1 MLHLNGLLRATEGEI
16 CVGGLKVEDGNLGQ
30 IRAWV
35 GLVFQNPDDQ
45 LFNPRVFD
53 DVAFGPLHMGLTD
66 REVRQRSIDALKAVG
81 MDGYMDRISHH
92 LSTGEKKRI
101 AIASVLS
108 MEPKILV
115 LDEPTAGLD
124 PRARRGLITL
134 LADMERTML
143 VATHD
148 IPMVEDLFQRT
159 VVLDEGHIVADGP
172 TADILSDSA
181 LLEAHGLE
189 RW

>member
-1 MLHLNGLLRATEGEI
+1 
-16 CVGGLKVEDGNLGQ
+16 
-30 IRAWV
+30 
-35 GLVFQNPDDQ
+35 
-45 LFNPRVFD
+45 
-53 DVAFGPLHMGLTD
+53 
-66 REVRQRSIDALKAVG
+66 
-81 MDGYMDRISHH
+81 
-92 LSTGEKKRI
+92 
-101 AIASVLS
+101 

-134 LADMERTML
+134 LGEMERTML

-172 TADILSDSA
+172 TKDILSDSE